1 MKFFVRIIL
10 WLGLGCLLAWLLSI
24 EPLNEYGW
32 FMGIIHGALAPFNW
46 VISWFNDFWF
56 VKAPLHTTAYNVFW
70 WISLVLTVIGIPGR
84 LFGSS
89 NNKE

>member
-1 MKFFVRIIL
+1 MKFFLRLIL
-10 WLGLGCLLAWLLSI
+10 WLGFGCLAAWLLSI
-24 EPLNEYGW
+24 DPFKMYGW

-46 VISWFNDFWF
+46 ILSWFCDIWF

-70 WISLVLTVIGIPGR
+70 WISLVLTIIGIPGR

-89 NNKE
+89 NKE